1 MSQRPISR
9 STDLMRLR
17 NEGYDL
23 EIRSDHL
30 LVKDVPY
37 VAAGRVV
44 KRGILVMPLKLA
56 GDVTV
61 KPDNHVAHFIGEFP
75 CRADG
80 RLIDT
85 IGNVSN
91 GRTKLGE
98 GVEIDQTF
106 SAKPMPSGAYDNYY
120 DKVTQYVTILSGYA
134 QKIEPGVNAKTFRPV
149 AAAGDEETV
158 FKYIDTASTRAEIG
172 AVAAKLAAVQK
183 IAIVGLGGTG
193 AYVLDLVAKTPVREI
208 HLFDG
213 DEFLQHNAFR
223 TPGAP
228 SLEELVAIPKKAAYL
243 KGIYDKMRN
252 GIVAHVDFISADN
265 VDALREMSFVFLC
278 MEGTAKKFI
287 VEKLE
292 EFGLPFI
299 DVGMGVYL
307 SEGSLGGIL
316 RVTTSTPEQRDHL
329 RKRVSFASD
338 ADRNEYGTNIQ
349 IADLNALNAALAV
362 IKWKKLAGF
371 YQDLDFEHHC
381 TYTIGGNM
389 LCNEDV
395 PAAGP
400 GQASG
405 SQS

>member
-37 VAAGRVV
+37 VAADRVV

-134 QKIEPGVNAKTFRPV
+134 QKVEPGVNAKTFRPV

-172 AVAAKLAAVQK
+172 AVTAKLAAVQK

-228 SLEELVAIPKKAAYL
+228 SLEELVSIPKKAAYL

-252 GIVAHVDFISADN
+252 GILAHVDFISADN
-265 VDALREMSFVFLC
+265 VDALREMTFVFLC
-278 MEGTAKKFI
+278 MEGTAKQFI

-316 RVTTSTPEQRDHL
+316 RVTTSTQAQRDHL
-329 RKRVSFASD
+329 RKRVSFAND
-338 ADRNEYGTNIQ
+338 AERNEYATNIQ

-389 LCNEDV
+389 LRNEDV
-395 PAAGP
+395 PAAAA
-400 GQASG
+400 GQVVG
-405 SQS
+405 G

>member
-1 MSQRPISR
+1 MSQKPINR
-9 STDLMRLR
+9 SADLTRLR

-37 VAAGRVV
+37 VATGRIV
-44 KRGILVMPLKLA
+44 KRGVLVMPLKLA

-61 KPDNHVAHFIGEFP
+61 KPENHVAHFIGEYP

-80 RLIDT
+80 TPIEAIRNASTRHELGREVVIDH
-85 IGNVSN
+85 
-91 GRTKLGE
+91 
-98 GVEIDQTF
+98 TF
-106 SAKPMPSGAYDNYY
+106 SAKPMPSGAYENYY

-134 QKIEPGVNAKTFRPV
+134 QVIEPGVTAKTFRPV
-149 AAAGDEETV
+149 PAAEGEEETV

-172 AVAAKLAAVQK
+172 SVTAKLATVRK
-183 IAIVGLGGTG
+183 VAIVGLGGTG
-193 AYVLDLVAKTPVREI
+193 SYVLDFVAKTPVGEI

-223 TPGAP
+223 SPGAP
-228 SLEELVAIPKKAAYL
+228 SLDELVAKPKKAAYF
-243 KGIYDKMRN
+243 KGIYEKMRN
-252 GIVAHVDFISADN
+252 GIFVHEAYIGPEN
-265 VDALREMSFVFLC
+265 VEELRDMSFVFMCL
-278 MEGTAKKFI
+278 EGPAKKLI

-292 EFGLPFI
+292 EFGISFI

-316 RVTTSTPEQRDHL
+316 RVTTSTPAKRDHV
-329 RKRVSFASD
+329 RKWISFSGD
-338 ADRNEYGTNIQ
+338 ADRNEYDVNIQ

-362 IKWKKLAGF
+362 IKWKKLMGF
-371 YQDLDFEHHC
+371 YQDLDFEHHS

-389 LCNEDV
+389 LRNEDV
-395 PAAGP
+395 PAVSTMTVS
-400 GQASG
+400 GQV
-405 SQS
+405 

>member
-1 MSQRPISR
+1 MSQKPISR
-9 STDLMRLR
+9 SADLVRLR

-37 VAAGRVV
+37 VAAGGIV

-61 KPDNHVAHFIGEFP
+61 KPDNHVTHFIGEFP
-75 CRADG
+75 RRADDT
-80 RLIDT
+80 LIDT
-85 IGNVSN
+85 IGNVGN
-91 GRTKLGE
+91 ARTKLGE

-106 SAKPMPSGAYDNYY
+106 SAKPMPSGFYENYY

-134 QKIEPGVNAKTFRPV
+134 HKIEPGVTAKTFRPV

-172 AVAAKLAAVQK
+172 AVTAKLATVNK

-193 AYVLDLVAKTPVREI
+193 SYVLDLVSKTPVREI
-208 HLFDG
+208 HMFDG
-213 DEFLQHNAFR
+213 NDFLQHNAFR
-223 TPGAP
+223 SPGAP
-228 SLEELVAIPKKAAYL
+228 SLDELVAMPKKAAYL

-252 GIVAHVDFISADN
+252 GIFVHEAYIGADN

-292 EFGLPFI
+292 EFCLPFI

-307 SEGSLGGIL
+307 SEGAVGGIL
-316 RVTTSTPEQRDHL
+316 RVTTSTPAQRDHL
-329 RKRVSFASD
+329 RKRVSFAND
-338 ADRNEYGTNIQ
+338 TERNEYATNIQ

-362 IKWKKLAGF
+362 IKWKKLTGF

-389 LCNEDV
+389 LRNEDV
-395 PAAGP
+395 PAAAA
-400 GQASG
+400 GQVVER
-405 SQS
+405 QS

>member
-1 MSQRPISR
+1 MSQKPISR
-9 STDLMRLR
+9 SADLTRLR
-17 NEGYDL
+17 SEGYDL
-23 EIRSDHL
+23 ELRSDHL

-37 VAAGRVV
+37 VGAGRIV

-56 GDVTV
+56 GDVTM
-61 KPDNHVAHFIGEFP
+61 KPENHVTHFIGEFP
-75 CRADG
+75 RRADDT
-80 RLIDT
+80 LIDT

-91 GRTKLGE
+91 ARTKLGE
-98 GVEIDQTF
+98 GLEIDQTF
-106 SAKPMPSGAYDNYY
+106 SAKPMPSGAYENYY

-134 QKIEPGVNAKTFRPV
+134 QKIEPGVTAKTFRPV
-149 AAAGDEETV
+149 AADGDEETV

-172 AVAAKLAAVQK
+172 AVTAKLATVQK

-193 AYVLDLVAKTPVREI
+193 SYVLDLVAKTPVREI
-208 HLFDG
+208 HLYDA

-223 TPGAP
+223 SPGAP
-228 SLEELVAIPKKAAYL
+228 SLDELVAIQKKAAYL

-252 GIVAHVDFISADN
+252 GIFVHESYIGPEN
-265 VDALREMSFVFLC
+265 VEELRAMSFVFLC

-292 EFGLPFI
+292 EFELPFI
-299 DVGMGVYL
+299 DVGLGVYL

-316 RVTTSTPEQRDHL
+316 RVTTSTPAQRDHL

-338 ADRNEYGTNIQ
+338 ADRNEYATNIQ

-362 IKWKKLAGF
+362 IKWKKLMGF

-389 LCNEDV
+389 LRNEDV
-395 PAAGP
+395 PAPAA

-405 SQS
+405 GPS

>member
-1 MSQRPISR
+1 
-9 STDLMRLR
+9 
-17 NEGYDL
+17 
-23 EIRSDHL
+23 L

-37 VAAGRVV
+37 VAAGRIV

-61 KPDNHVAHFIGEFP
+61 KPENHVTHFIGEFP
-75 CRADG
+75 RRADDT
-80 RLIDT
+80 LIDT

-91 GRTKLGE
+91 ARTKLGE

-106 SAKPMPSGAYDNYY
+106 SAKPMPSGFYENYY

-134 QKIEPGVNAKTFRPV
+134 QKIEPGVTAKRFRPV

-172 AVAAKLAAVQK
+172 AVTAKLATVSK

-193 AYVLDLVAKTPVREI
+193 SYVLDLVAKTPVREI

-213 DEFLQHNAFR
+213 DDFLQHNAFR
-223 TPGAP
+223 SPGAP
-228 SLEELVAIPKKAAYL
+228 SLDELAAMPKKAAYL
-243 KGIYDKMRN
+243 KGIYEKMRN
-252 GIVAHVDFISADN
+252 GIFVHEDYICEGN

-316 RVTTSTPEQRDHL
+316 RVTTSTPAQRDHV
-329 RKRVSFASD
+329 RKRVSFSDD
-338 ADRNEYGTNIQ
+338 ADRNEYDVNIQ
-349 IADLNALNAALAV
+349 IADLNALNATLAV
-362 IKWKKLAGF
+362 IKWKKLMGF

-389 LCNEDV
+389 LRNEDV
-395 PAAGP
+395 PAEAAG
-400 GQASG
+400 GQP
-405 SQS
+405 

>member
-1 MSQRPISR
+1 
-9 STDLMRLR
+9 MRLR

>member
-1 MSQRPISR
+1 MSQKPISR
-9 STDLMRLR
+9 SADLIWLR

-37 VAAGRVV
+37 VAAGRIV

-61 KPDNHVAHFIGEFP
+61 KPENHVTHFIGEFP
-75 CRADG
+75 RRADDT
-80 RLIDT
+80 LIDT

-91 GRTKLGE
+91 ARTKLGE

-106 SAKPMPSGAYDNYY
+106 SAKPMPSGYYENY

-134 QKIEPGVNAKTFRPV
+134 QKIEPGVTAKRFRPV
-149 AAAGDEETV
+149 AAAREEGTV

-172 AVAAKLAAVQK
+172 AVTAKLATVNK

-193 AYVLDLVAKTPVREI
+193 SYVLDLVAKTPVREI

-213 DEFLQHNAFR
+213 DDFLQHNAFR
-223 TPGAP
+223 SPGAP
-228 SLEELVAIPKKAAYL
+228 SLDELAAMPKKAAYL
-243 KGIYDKMRN
+243 KGIYEKMRN
-252 GIVAHVDFISADN
+252 GIFVYEDYIGAGN
-265 VDALREMSFVFLC
+265 VDALRAMSFVFLC
-278 MEGTAKKFI
+278 MEGTAKRFI

-307 SEGSLGGIL
+307 GEDSLGGIL
-316 RVTTSTPEQRDHL
+316 RVTTSTPAQRDHL

-338 ADRNEYGTNIQ
+338 ADGNEYATNIQ

-389 LCNEDV
+389 LRNEDV
-395 PAAGP
+395 PAAA
-400 GQASG
+400 QLVSG
-405 SQS
+405 AT